1 VPTPEPSD
9 PVLTALDELVRVLH
23 ENAALND
30 SAIRRADLIRRLR
43 ERGLRYSEIVPL
55 EERPLIVELLTH
67 NLYEL
72 SDASS
77 RFRKAEARAL
87 YSDGLTMSEIAE
99 LFGVTRQRVAA
110 LLRSSMDQT
119 NSDAGAVRRP
129 RRRTIP
135 RNFIAVGL
143 TKTFN
148 EHLTLVERVLDWNTP
163 L

>member
-1 VPTPEPSD
+1 VPSPEPID
-9 PVLTALDELVRVLH
+9 PVLTALDELVRVLN
-23 ENAALND
+23 ENAALNET
-30 SAIRRADLIRRLR
+30 AIRRADEIRRLR

-87 YSDGLTMSEIAE
+87 YSDGLTMTEIAD
-99 LFGVTRQRVAA
+99 LFRVTRQRVAA
-110 LLRSSMDQT
+110 LLRPSMDT
-119 NSDAGAVRRP
+119 THSDGGAARRP
-129 RRRTIP
+129 RRPSTP
-135 RNFIAVGL
+135 RNLLALGL
-143 TKTFN
+143 TKTFG
-148 EHLTLVERVLDWNTP
+148 EHLTLVERVLDGNTP